1 MPVYLM
7 PFLTIQNSS
16 RSRHGRIC
24 VARSGG
30 GGSMLRA
37 IGLIGTPGAP

>member
-7 PFLTIQNSS
+7 PFFTIQNSS

-30 GGSMLRA
+30 GGSMPRA